1 MPIDELRARWSR
13 GEATLNGWLSIP
25 STLSAEVMAVR
36 GFDTAT
42 IDMQHGPIGF
52 DTAFSMIGAV
62 QLSGIAPLVRVPW
75 TDLGG
80 AMRVLDAGAA
90 GAILPMVNTAAAA
103 EEFVDACRFPPL
115 GSRSVG
121 PTRAGRYD
129 PEYVARANGRVL
141 LLAQVETEEAV
152 RNIDEIASTKGLDG
166 VYVGPADLN
175 ASAGRPPALDLDD
188 AALIASLER
197 VAKVARARGIVAG
210 IHCGS
215 VDYTVRMVD
224 LGFQLIT
231 VQSDVRILGAAA
243 GAIVTDFKLRSR
255 VKRPEAT

>member
-1 MPIDELRARWSR
+1 M
-13 GEATLNGWLSIP
+13 
-25 STLSAEVMAVR
+25 R

-62 QLSGIAPLVRVPW
+62 QLSGIPPFVRVPW
-75 TDLGG
+75 TDLSG

-90 GAILPMVNTAAAA
+90 GVILPMVNTAAAA
-103 EEFVDACRFPPL
+103 AEFVDACRFPPT

-121 PTRAGRYD
+121 PTRVGLYD
-129 PEYVARANGRVL
+129 PEYLARANNRVL
-141 LLAQVETEEAV
+141 LIAQVETGEAV
-152 RNIDEIASTKGLDG
+152 GNIDGITSTRGIDA

-175 ASAGRPPALDLDD
+175 ASVGRAPLLDLDD
-188 AALIASLER
+188 PALLKQLAR
-197 VAKVARARGIVAG
+197 VADSARAHGIVAG

-215 VDYTVRMVD
+215 VDYAIRMIG
-224 LGFQLIT
+224 LGYQMVT

-243 GAIVTDFKLRSR
+243 GAIVADFRKRSSTR
-255 VKRPEAT
+255 VPETSS